1 MVEHEL
7 KHLLRP
13 LDSHAQNVKN
23 ETCAARARA
32 HTHCLNALCVAGR
45 EHGCPSG
52 AICRSGSAM
61 QASASSASPVAENEA
76 KLIESGF
83 SRRSEVNHSSYSMAD
98 SLVTVTTSLSVTQRF
113 PLGSTTFEL
122 DA

>member
-1 MVEHEL
+1 
-7 KHLLRP
+7 
-13 LDSHAQNVKN
+13 
-23 ETCAARARA
+23 
-32 HTHCLNALCVAGR
+32 
-45 EHGCPSG
+45 
-52 AICRSGSAM
+52 M